1 MEGRIMSLLDY
12 LENKLSEREMA
23 VAKAIYSEETKVFLE
38 TLERFRKHFK
48 DELKVMNDDIFNVNG
63 IGFDE

>member
-1 MEGRIMSLLDY
+1 MTLLEY
-12 LENKLSEREMA
+12 LESKLTPVELA
-23 VAKAIYSEETKVFLE
+23 TAKQIYSEETKVFLE

-48 DELKVMNDDIFNVNG
+48 DELKVMNDDIFNING

>member
-1 MEGRIMSLLDY
+1 MTLLDY
-12 LENKLSEREMA
+12 LEDKLTPNEWRIASE
-23 VAKAIYSEETKVFLE
+23 IYSEETKVFLE

-48 DELKVMNDDIFNVNG
+48 DELKVMNEDIFNING

>member
-1 MEGRIMSLLDY
+1 MTLLEY
-12 LENKLSEREMA
+12 LEDKLTPEEWETVRM
-23 VAKAIYSEETKVFLE
+23 IYSEETQVFLE

-48 DELKVMNDDIFNVNG
+48 DELKVMNEDIFNING